1 VTAAQSPELQKQIR
15 IALTAKRIEA
25 FSGAY
30 LSPRYDNPQPTPQFH
45 RECWERYCS
54 NHPACA
60 TAAPRSHAKSTA
72 LTHDYILAN
81 VCFRIESY
89 IILVG
94 ASEEKAIE
102 HLQDISNELHENE
115 DLIRDFHIK
124 SFIQDTKS
132 DIIVECTDGHQFRIV
147 ARGAEQ
153 KIRGTKWRGRRPG
166 LIVGD
171 DLEDDEQV
179 ENKDRRKKFRRWF
192 FRACK
197 QALRRGGRIRVH
209 GTILHQ
215 DSLLMRL
222 MRNRSWNSKCY
233 RAHKAFQDFSEIL
246 WPEQFP
252 EARLRA
258 IRQEFID
265 EGDSAG
271 YSQEYLNDPHDNDD
285 QYLRSEWFL
294 PMNEAD
300 REYFKR
306 YRVGVDFAASVA
318 NSANRTCFFVNGK
331 DTANINHIV
340 DIRVGRMSSLEI
352 IGSESRDE
360 SAPDYVEGEFF
371 SIWKRWG
378 PDLVFSVEK
387 GKEWLVMKPMLLK
400 VMQKRDI
407 ALEFEEF
414 TPVSDKKT
422 RGQPM
427 KRRMKAGMT
436 RWDTE
441 ASWFPEAREEMLL
454 FTGDAEAMLDDIFDA
469 GATSFIAWENAVDPE
484 NDDAMTEEEEA
495 FEAEAERLR
504 SNDHGR
510 SVVTGY

>member
-1 VTAAQSPELQKQIR
+1 MNAVAIPRLGESQAIR
-15 IALTAKRIEA
+15 LSSKRIEA

-45 RECWERYCS
+45 RECWDRYCS
-54 NHPACA
+54 LHPACS

-72 LTHDYILAN
+72 LTHDFTLAC
-81 VCFRIESY
+81 VCFRVESY
-89 IILVG
+89 VIIVG

-102 HLQDISNELHENE
+102 HLQDISNELSENE
-115 DLIRDFHIK
+115 DLIRDFKIK
-124 SFIQDTKS
+124 GFVQNTKS
-132 DIIVECTDGHQFRIV
+132 DIIVECYDGHQFRIV

-166 LIVGD
+166 LIIGD

-215 DSLLMRL
+215 DSLLNRL
-222 MRNRSWNSKCY
+222 MKNRSWNSKCY
-233 RAHKAFQDFSEIL
+233 KAHRAFQDFSEIL

-285 QYLRSEWFL
+285 QFLREEWFR

-306 YRVGVDFAASVA
+306 YRVGVDFAASQA

-340 DIRVGRMSSLEI
+340 DIRVGRFTSLEI
-352 IGSESRDE
+352 IGGPATGTDPE
-360 SAPDYVEGEFF
+360 VQGEFF
-371 SIWKRWG
+371 SIWERWG

-400 VMQKRDI
+400 EMQRRDI

-414 TPVSDKKT
+414 TPIQDKKT

-441 ASWFPEAREEMLL
+441 TSWFAEAKEEMLL
-454 FTGDAEAMLDDIFDA
+454 FTGDSDAMLDDIFDA
-469 GATSFIAWENAVDPE
+469 GATSFIGWENASDPQNE
-484 NDDAMTEEEEA
+484 DEMTEEEEA
-495 FEAEAERLR
+495 FEVEAERLR
-504 SNDHGR
+504 SEDHGR

>member
-1 VTAAQSPELQKQIR
+1 MTSMPSAQVQEQVR

-30 LSPRYDNPQPTPQFH
+30 LSPRYDNPQPTPEFH
-45 RECWERYCS
+45 REGWSLYCS
-54 NHPACA
+54 TALA
-60 TAAPRSHAKSTA
+60 AAIAAPRGHAKSTA
-72 LTHDYILAN
+72 FTHDYVLAN

-115 DLIRDFHIK
+115 DLIRDFKIK
-124 SFIQDTKS
+124 EFVQDTKS
-132 DIIVECTDGHQFRIV
+132 DIIVECLDGHQFRIV

-153 KIRGTKWRGRRPG
+153 KIRGTKWRGKRPG
-166 LIVGD
+166 LIIGD

-179 ENKDRRKKFRRWF
+179 ENKDRRRKFRRWF

-215 DSLLMRL
+215 DSLLNRL
-222 MRNRSWNSKCY
+222 MRNKSWKSKCY
-233 RAHKAFQDFSEIL
+233 KAHKGFQDFSEIL
-246 WPEQFP
+246 WIEQYPES
-252 EARLRA
+252 RLRQ

-265 EGDSAG
+265 EGDGAG
-271 YSQEYLNDPHDNDD
+271 YSQEYLNDPHDNDE
-285 QYLRSEWFL
+285 QFLREEWFL

-306 YRVGVDFAASVA
+306 YRVGVDFAASQA

-331 DTANINHIV
+331 DTANINHVV
-340 DIRVGRMSSLEI
+340 DIRVGRMTSLEI
-352 IGSESRDE
+352 VG
-360 SAPDYVEGEFF
+360 APATATDPEIQGEFF
-371 SIWKRWG
+371 SIWERWG
-378 PDLVFSVEK
+378 PDLVFSVEN
-387 GKEWLVMKPMLLK
+387 GKEWKIMKPMLMK
-400 VMQKRDI
+400 EMQRRDI

-414 TPVSDKKT
+414 TPIQDKKT

-436 RWDTE
+436 RWDKE
-441 ASWFPEAREEMLL
+441 SSWFAEAKEEMLL

-469 GATSFIAWENAVDPE
+469 GATSFIGWEQAADPQNE
-484 NDDAMTEEEEA
+484 DEMTEEEES

-504 SNDHGR
+504 SQDHGR
-510 SVVTGY
+510 SATTGY